1 MGYQL
6 AMPDAQRAAAYV
18 VAVDAPGWP
27 RVRCA
32 VEPGSVAPW
41 VARVCSSDELLELM
55 VLWCGG
61 DALSAAGLR
70 DLAALELALEA
81 GSYDRGWFCYS
92 ECVLH
97 ET

>member
-1 MGYQL
+1 
-6 AMPDAQRAAAYV
+6 
-18 VAVDAPGWP
+18 
-27 RVRCA
+27 
-32 VEPGSVAPW
+32 
-41 VARVCSSDELLELM
+41 M

-70 DLAALELALEA
+70 DLAALKLALEA